1 MHQTSALYKELLQLP
16 HYKEHKLV
24 VNGVD
29 YAEGEHFSLD
39 LSGAVI
45 PGSTL
50 QIGAC
55 PSRTIKATIV
65 DLGLTIP
72 PMAKLEPMSRI
83 TDGVRA
89 SEWIPKGVYYID
101 TRDPDAPPGQLSF
114 EGYDDMLKAD
124 APYPGSSLSWPATD
138 IDVVREIAKHMG
150 VTVDP
155 RTVALMTNRYP
166 VPFPAQYTM
175 REVLGY
181 IAAMYAGCFVM
192 SDLAQL
198 QLITLYSM
206 AETTH
211 YLVTESGKPITIG
224 GVRILV

>member
-29 YAEGEHFSLD
+29 YAEGEYFSLD

-50 QIGAC
+50 QIGSC

-150 VTVDP
+150 VTVD
-155 RTVALMTNRYP
+155 
-166 VPFPAQYTM
+166 M

-198 QLITLYSM
+198 QLITLYSI

>member
-29 YAEGEHFSLD
+29 YAEGEYFSLD

-83 TDGVRA
+83 TDGVRV